1 MTLTSTTNRS
11 SHTGNNSTTAFS
23 YSFKVFDQSEI
34 DVYLDGVKKTITTH
48 YTVSG
53 VGADA
58 GGTVTFES
66 DTVPGS
72 GVAIVFVRNIA
83 QTQTTDY
90 TVTGQINPQTIEDA
104 LDKITMRNQKVQLNA
119 DESFGFADSV
129 TDAGTVRISA
139 TSANRASKLLAF
151 DSSGNLNADQEIG
164 TSKGNWAA
172 STAYVVRDIIKD
184 TSNNNIYICLTA
196 HTSSGSQPISSN
208 TDSAKWRLLVDA
220 ASATTSQTAAA
231 ASATAA
237 ASSATAAASSAS
249 AASTSATNS
258 ASSATTSS
266 TQASNSASSATSSA
280 SSATSSST
288 SATSSSNY
296 ATKVDGAVTGTDYSA
311 KAWAVGGTG
320 VTDTSSRGAAKE
332 WATAAEDDQVDG
344 SEYSAKHYATKASAS
359 ATSAAS
365 SAAGMEAATIK
376 DGTYWGY
383 TTAGSANTYTLTT
396 SPVITSYAAD
406 MFYHIKVNASNTG
419 ASTIN
424 VDSVGA
430 KNIKKYGG
438 AGMVD
443 LASNDLESG
452 GVYTI
457 IYDGTQFLLLGGSA
471 TDSQVDIN
479 TADIFMLNSRRLSDH
494 SANVLNTVDGFVDDF
509 QDGSTQNNTAIN
521 ISGSTNIAHD
531 NTSKYWQNTR
541 GSAGQTTDTAYT
553 TESNYT
559 QQEWTTAIVGSSNAT
574 FTNSSATVTISSG
587 TRPANCDNGRISQDG
602 TNWYDIASR
611 DSATQ
616 LTIGSNFGQSTVTG
630 TYTIRMTE
638 FSGGKVQLNT
648 HTSAGTI
655 ITASSYTVESSA
667 FSSPDSTVKVLL
679 HLDSTNGDN
688 TTWTDS
694 IGTHSWSANGNANT
708 STAQKVFGAT
718 SLACDGAADWIQ
730 AGNHADFQVSNSGT
744 WQFKWRQY
752 FNAIDTSGTPVEIM
766 GNGDASTSGW
776 TINQFYN
783 SGSPL
788 LRFTYTKAGGGNQH
802 CGWSWSPSTST
813 WYAICLS
820 FDNGSVRAYI
830 DGTEI
835 GSVVTMEDDVDYSPV
850 RALRIGLS
858 YPGWANLNGYIDEFQ
873 LEVGGTADVTSNV
886 ITEPVTT
893 VPTFATLK
901 DVSVWSDM
909 NSVAITDTPY
919 DGAKTMTATG
929 NAKIKTTDTM
939 PATHTLETGNSSGL
953 PAGVSCSASGG
964 TCANLFDGTESS
976 GSRWEDSGTKWI
988 KVDFG
993 SGNAKTSMRIKWWG
1007 WGDQS
1012 PKDYTFQGSNDD
1024 ASYTTLLTVT
1034 GNTTYNS
1041 HVTDDFSNSTAYRY
1055 YKMNITATVGGS
1067 DQANFAQLY
1076 IYSSAAGA
1084 TVSPKFNQMMSV
1096 STGGDNY
1103 ISTADHNDW
1112 NCDGNFAIDFWMNHR
1127 TLVSSGNIV
1136 LQFEDSSNYNHFS
1149 LSGTT
1154 DVEWKVRTGG
1164 GNHWAQASSSLGL
1177 SAGTWYHVALVRS
1190 GSNIYAYVAGNQV
1203 LTSSVTGTPAN
1214 ISGALQIGGDISA
1227 AAGGEMDGWIDE
1239 FRWSDSDR
1247 GWTGATITVPSSA
1260 HSTDS
1265 NTKLLLHMDGS
1276 NDSTTFTDSHY
1287 DTYHYYSVIHMPTGV
1302 SAYNDT
1308 NVKVVVWTGTVWK
1321 EVARYHSSAWQRN
1334 TNTADSTATTW
1345 TNATVNDMVHA
1356 ISEAIENNTRLR
1368 MKEADVEGISDAN
1381 WEAAGGLTMGTTVK
1395 VGMAVTMKSESTTG
1409 NPTTDLVQFNYDGAN
1424 LQGTFKTRVF
1434 GGTNMPPLA
1443 GSAPSNIVLEVIDK
1457 QISGTPAYKVSRDG
1471 GSNYDTISSW
1481 DIEDTLAD
1489 GTTVRLADVT
1499 MAATSG
1505 TSPLVSIE
1513 QSGTG
1518 QDYRLY
1524 SLGLKYK

>member
-288 SATSSSNY
+288 SSTTSSNY
-296 ATKVDGAVTGTDYSA
+296 ATKVDGAVTGTDFSA
-311 KAWAVGGTG
+311 KAWAIGGTG
-320 VTDTSSRGAAKE
+320 VTDTASRGAAKE

-344 SEYSAKHYATKASAS
+344 SEYSAKHYATKAAAS

-383 TTAGSANTYTLTT
+383 TTAGSANTYTLVT

-430 KNIKKYGG
+430 KDIKKYAGSGIAALG
-438 AGMVD
+438 A
-443 LASNDLESG
+443 NDLEANSI
-452 GVYTI
+452 YTI
-457 IYDGTQFLLLGGSA
+457 VYDGTQFILLGGGL
-471 TDSQVDIN
+471 TDLTTVTNLANSNETQSQMN
-479 TADIFMLNSRRLSDH
+479 TADIFLLNARRLSDH
-494 SANVLNTVDGFVDDF
+494 SANVLNVVDGFVDNF
-509 QDGSTQNNTAIN
+509 QDGSTANNTAID
-521 ISGSTNIAHD
+521 ISGSTNISHD
-531 NTSKYWQNTR
+531 NTSKYWENT
-541 GSAGQTTDTAYT
+541 Q
-553 TESNYT
+553 
-559 QQEWTTAIVGSSNAT
+559 
-574 FTNSSATVTISSG
+574 
-587 TRPANCDNGRISQDG
+587 
-602 TNWYDIASR
+602 
-611 DSATQ
+611 
-616 LTIGSNFGQSTVTG
+616 
-630 TYTIRMTE
+630 
-638 FSGGKVQLNT
+638 
-648 HTSAGTI
+648 
-655 ITASSYTVESSA
+655 
-667 FSSPDSTVKVLL
+667 
-679 HLDSTNGDN
+679 
-688 TTWTDS
+688 
-694 IGTHSWSANGNANT
+694 
-708 STAQKVFGAT
+708 
-718 SLACDGAADWIQ
+718 GAA
-730 AGNHADFQVSNSGT
+730 
-744 WQFKWRQY
+744 
-752 FNAIDTSGTPVEIM
+752 
-766 GNGDASTSGW
+766 
-776 TINQFYN
+776 
-783 SGSPL
+783 
-788 LRFTYTKAGGGNQH
+788 
-802 CGWSWSPSTST
+802 
-813 WYAICLS
+813 
-820 FDNGSVRAYI
+820 
-830 DGTEI
+830 
-835 GSVVTMEDDVDYSPV
+835 
-850 RALRIGLS
+850 
-858 YPGWANLNGYIDEFQ
+858 
-873 LEVGGTADVTSNV
+873 
-886 ITEPVTT
+886 
-893 VPTFATLK
+893 
-901 DVSVWSDM
+901 
-909 NSVAITDTPY
+909 
-919 DGAKTMTATG
+919 AKTMTATG

-939 PATHTLETGNSSGL
+939 PGTHTLETGNSSGL

-976 GSRWEDSGTKWI
+976 SSRWEDSGTKWI

-1024 ASYTTLLTVT
+1024 VSYTTLLTVT

-1055 YKMNITATVGGS
+1055 YKMNITATVSGA

-1076 IYSSAAGA
+1076 IYSSVAGA

-1136 LQFEDSSNYNHFS
+1136 LQFEDTNNYNHFS

-1154 DVEWKVRTGG
+1154 DVEWKVKTGG
-1164 GNHWAQASSSLGL
+1164 TNHWAQASSGL
-1177 SAGTWYHVALVRS
+1177 SLAAGTWYHVALVRS

-1203 LTSSVTGTPAN
+1203 FTSAVSNGDPAN
-1214 ISGALQIGGDISA
+1214 ISGALKIGGDISA

-1239 FRWSDSDR
+1239 FRWSNSDR
-1247 GWTGATITVPSSA
+1247 GWTGSTITVPSSA
-1260 HSTDS
+1260 HTNDA

-1276 NDSTTFTDSHY
+1276 NDSTTFTDS
-1287 DTYHYYSVIHMPTGV
+1287 
-1302 SAYNDT
+1302 SAQD
-1308 NVKVVVWTGTVWK
+1308 
-1321 EVARYHSSAWQRN
+1321 
-1334 TNTADSTATTW
+1334 
-1345 TNATVNDMVHA
+1345 
-1356 ISEAIENNTRLR
+1356 
-1368 MKEADVEGISDAN
+1368 
-1381 WEAAGGLTMGTTVK
+1381 
-1395 VGMAVTMKSESTTG
+1395 
-1409 NPTTDLVQFNYDGAN
+1409 N
-1424 LQGTFKTRVF
+1424 LQGTLKTRAF
-1434 GGTNMPPLA
+1434 GGTNMPPVPA
-1443 GSAPSNIVLEVIDK
+1443 SSPSNIVVEIIDK
-1457 QISGTPAYKVSRDG
+1457 QITGTPTYKISRNG
-1471 GSNYDTISSW
+1471 GSNFQTISSW
-1481 DIEDTLAD
+1481 DIEDVLAD

-1499 MAATSG
+1499 MTATAG
-1505 TSPLVSIE
+1505 TSPLLQIE
-1513 QSGTG
+1513 QGAAA

-1524 SLGLKYK
+1524 SVGLKYK

>member
-139 TSANRASKLLAF
+139 TSANRASKVLAF

-164 TSKGNWAA
+164 TSKGNWAT

-344 SEYSAKHYATKASAS
+344 SEYSAKHYATKAAAS

-396 SPVITSYAAD
+396 SPTISSYAAD

-443 LASNDLESG
+443 LAANDLESG

-531 NTSKYWQNTR
+531 NTSKYWQNSR

-587 TRPANCDNGRISQDG
+587 TWPANCDNGRISQDG

-616 LTIGSNFGQSTVTG
+616 LTLTSSFSQSTVTG
-630 TYTIRMTE
+630 TYTIRLTE
-638 FSGGKVQLNT
+638 FSGGKVQLN
-648 HTSAGTI
+648 
-655 ITASSYTVESSA
+655 
-667 FSSPDSTVKVLL
+667 
-679 HLDSTNGDN
+679 NN
-688 TTWTDS
+688 
-694 IGTHSWSANGNANT
+694 GTH
-708 STAQKVFGAT
+708 
-718 SLACDGAADWIQ
+718 
-730 AGNHADFQVSNSGT
+730 
-744 WQFKWRQY
+744 
-752 FNAIDTSGTPVEIM
+752 
-766 GNGDASTSGW
+766 
-776 TINQFYN
+776 
-783 SGSPL
+783 
-788 LRFTYTKAGGGNQH
+788 
-802 CGWSWSPSTST
+802 
-813 WYAICLS
+813 
-820 FDNGSVRAYI
+820 
-830 DGTEI
+830 
-835 GSVVTMEDDVDYSPV
+835 
-850 RALRIGLS
+850 
-858 YPGWANLNGYIDEFQ
+858 
-873 LEVGGTADVTSNV
+873 NV

-901 DVSVWSDM
+901 DASAWSDL

-919 DGAKTMTATG
+919 DAAKTFTATG
-929 NAKIKTTDTM
+929 NAKIKTSDALGSTDKDEFNTNGNASY
-939 PATHTLETGNSSGL
+939 ATGTVANYRRLQVFTATSSYSLSSISLYLSKYGSPTDNITVAIYGATG
-953 PAGVSCSASGG
+953 
-964 TCANLFDGTESS
+964 SS
-976 GSRWEDSGTKWI
+976 GSKKPDTTLHGTSNAVDGSTLKTISSAGAFEGEWVNFTFSSPISISSGTSYCIVPDRSGSGDNANYYYWGVYDSGSYENIGAGLTEAE
-988 KVDFG
+988 DPT
-993 SGNAKTSMRIKWWG
+993 NTSHWAVYS
-1007 WGDQS
+1007 QS
-1012 PKDYTFQGSNDD
+1012 HYFLCNPT
-1024 ASYTTLLTVT
+1024 AVT
-1034 GNTTYNS
+1034 
-1041 HVTDDFSNSTAYRY
+1041 
-1055 YKMNITATVGGS
+1055 
-1067 DQANFAQLY
+1067 
-1076 IYSSAAGA
+1076 
-1084 TVSPKFNQMMSV
+1084 PKFGTGMMSV

-1103 ISTADHNDW
+1103 ISTADSDDW

-1136 LQFEDSSNYNHFS
+1136 LQFEDTNNYNHFS

-1154 DVEWKVRTGG
+1154 DVEWKVKTGG
-1164 GNHWAQASSSLGL
+1164 GNHWAQASSSLGC
-1177 SAGTWYHVALVRS
+1177 R
-1190 GSNIYAYVAGNQV
+1190 QV
-1203 LTSSVTGTPAN
+1203 LG
-1214 ISGALQIGGDISA
+1214 I
-1227 AAGGEMDGWIDE
+1227 M
-1239 FRWSDSDR
+1239 
-1247 GWTGATITVPSSA
+1247 
-1260 HSTDS
+1260 
-1265 NTKLLLHMDGS
+1265 LL
-1276 NDSTTFTDSHY
+1276 
-1287 DTYHYYSVIHMPTGV
+1287 
-1302 SAYNDT
+1302 
-1308 NVKVVVWTGTVWK
+1308 
-1321 EVARYHSSAWQRN
+1321 
-1334 TNTADSTATTW
+1334 
-1345 TNATVNDMVHA
+1345 
-1356 ISEAIENNTRLR
+1356 
-1368 MKEADVEGISDAN
+1368 
-1381 WEAAGGLTMGTTVK
+1381 
-1395 VGMAVTMKSESTTG
+1395 
-1409 NPTTDLVQFNYDGAN
+1409 
-1424 LQGTFKTRVF
+1424 
-1434 GGTNMPPLA
+1434 
-1443 GSAPSNIVLEVIDK
+1443 
-1457 QISGTPAYKVSRDG
+1457 
-1471 GSNYDTISSW
+1471 
-1481 DIEDTLAD
+1481 
-1489 GTTVRLADVT
+1489 
-1499 MAATSG
+1499 
-1505 TSPLVSIE
+1505 
-1513 QSGTG
+1513 
-1518 QDYRLY
+1518 
-1524 SLGLKYK
+1524 